1 MKKMIAE
8 MDRTVE
14 PGSHWFLLPK
24 SWLSKWEQ
32 HCFFDLIMAELGTVK
47 VDNSIAR
54 DEPGKID
61 YTDLMED
68 DSAFK
73 ADCLKEIS
81 AKFSWHNN
89 QLKES
94 VGEGQDFILVN
105 TQIIEYLNSKYGVAN
120 GNYKDFMRQ
129 GRE

>member
-1 MKKMIAE
+1 
-8 MDRTVE
+8 
-14 PGSHWFLLPK
+14 
-24 SWLSKWEQ
+24 
-32 HCFFDLIMAELGTVK
+32 MAELGTVK
-47 VDNSIAR
+47 VDASMTR
-54 DEPGKID
+54 DAPGQID

-73 ADCLKEIS
+73 EDALKEIS
-81 AKFSWHNN
+81 AKFTWHNH

-94 VGEGQDFILVN
+94 VQEGQDFILVN

-129 GRE
+129 GREQEDGEVIIELRFRKI